1 MVQGVNE
8 LLREMRMERFA
19 NAVEYEDIKEWCL
32 DPSDERHLAKDQ
44 ALRIELDLQGTKQ
57 VWHRFGDTSLE
68 PLVLMHGG
76 SGSWTH
82 WIRNVL
88 ALSKER
94 CVHAV
99 DLPGMGDSD
108 LPPGA
113 NDADDISETVALGV
127 HALFGQKAVD
137 VMGFSF
143 GGLTAGFMA
152 ARHPQAVK
160 GLILVGI
167 PGLGLFGPPMRLRGL
182 LPGMDKQVVLDV
194 MENNLLAMMLTHQ
207 ESIDQA
213 VLHIQA
219 HNVLRDRL
227 RKRRLARGDCLLE
240 EQKKW
245 RCPVHTIWGEL
256 DVLYKDTMHLIPQA
270 LTHCDHVSHQVIKG
284 SGHWVMYEN
293 PRAFNNAVL
302 EILSD

>member
-1 MVQGVNE
+1 
-8 LLREMRMERFA
+8 MERFA
-19 NAVEYEDIKEWCL
+19 NAVEYEDINAWSL
-32 DPSDERHLAKDQ
+32 DESDERRLAKDQ
-44 ALRIELDLQGTKQ
+44 ALRIELDLAGTQQ
-57 VWHRFGDTSLE
+57 VWHRFGEAHLA
-68 PLVLMHGG
+68 PLVLLHGG

-88 ALSKER
+88 ALSQAR
-94 CVHAV
+94 CVYAL

-113 NDADDISETVALGV
+113 NDADDISDTVALGMR
-127 HALFGQKAVD
+127 ALFGEQAVD

-143 GGLTAGFMA
+143 GGLTAGFLA
-152 ARHPQAVK
+152 AGHPELVQR
-160 GLILVGI
+160 LIMVGI
-167 PGLGLFGPPMRLRGL
+167 PGLGLFGSPMKLRGL
-182 LPGMDKQVVLDV
+182 LPGMDKQAVLDV
-194 MENNLLAMMLTHQ
+194 MENNLLAMMLKRE

-213 VLHIQA
+213 VLYIQA

-240 EQKKW
+240 VQKKW
-245 RCPVHTIWGEL
+245 QCPVHTIWGEL
-256 DVLYKDTMHLIPQA
+256 DVLYENTLHLIPKT
-270 LTHCDHVSHQVIKG
+270 LTHCDHVSHLVIKG

-293 PRAFNNAVL
+293 SRTFNNAVL